1 MTKISVCLTPYLRKS
16 NSDFWVSSGC
26 GGGGMGGG
34 WEGGGK
40 RSKNDP

>member
-16 NSDFWVSSGC
+16 NSDFWVSSGGDGGGG
-26 GGGGMGGG
+26 GGGGMV
-34 WEGGGK
+34 K

>member
-26 GGGGMGGG
+26 GGGGMGGE

>member
-16 NSDFWVSSGC
+16 NSDFWVSSG
-26 GGGGMGGG
+26 GGGGGGG
-34 WEGGGK
+34 GGGK